1 MLVVLAVLL
10 ALCLYLYTVI
20 LYLLDNEDIQEGWN
34 EELADL
40 LCNNASN
47 VCVRLR
53 MPNTICLHLFVY
65 SFTEGC
71 GAQMSE
77 L

>member
-1 MLVVLAVLL
+1 MFNVLVVLTILL
-10 ALCLYLYTVI
+10 ALC

>member
-10 ALCLYLYTVI
+10 ALCLYLYIYI
-20 LYLLDNEDIQEGWN
+20 LYLLDNEDTQEGWN

-47 VCVRLR
+47 VYDRPR
-53 MPNTICLHLFVY
+53 MPKSMFLHLFVY